1 MKNKIDIFKMMGEM
15 FEPKRQITVDLN
27 DNVPTEVLDQIKQ
40 NEATGKTN
48 RLGTIKI

>member
-1 MKNKIDIFKMMGEM
+1 MKKIDIFKALGDTLMPNKN
-15 FEPKRQITVDLN
+15 FTVDLN

-40 NEATGKTN
+40 NEATGEKS